1 VKRSL
6 AVLIVALALVASAC
20 SPADEDQ
27 RELERSISRSELQ
40 VRAFDFVSHGTTD
53 AYEVTGAFA
62 DDLRY
67 KMSLSHEGRQ
77 VIQFVV
83 SDDALAVR
91 LPDPDFGKQ
100 LANELG
106 HPTVDAALKAGKWVV
121 DPSGAP
127 PLFRRDATPAA
138 GAASD
143 PFTSARGA
151 LRAID
156 AYITD
161 ARAVKEFSLEDIEY
175 RPQYDPWRY
184 PEIEGAEEIRY
195 DLVRPALPKSEAQ
208 VQTGGGAGADIATVG
223 HFRKTSVFVRDDRV
237 HQVCSTVD
245 IDGHEDIVRLREE
258 GLDSNPFLA
267 GLLKL
272 VKTGQTAV
280 PIEPRTSIITV
291 RYPKDVVVTLP
302 GDAVRGKLATF
313 LSAFQQGVTGGV
325 LRPQKG
331 RAVRECRREATGPSQ

>member
-1 VKRSL
+1 MKRSL
-6 AVLIVALALVASAC
+6 AGLVLLLGLVASAC

-40 VRAFDFVSHGTTD
+40 VRAFDFISHGTTD
-53 AYEVTGAFA
+53 AYEVSGAFA

-67 KMSLSHEGRQ
+67 KMALSHEGRLL
-77 VIQFVV
+77 VQFVV

-91 LPDPDFGKQ
+91 LPDPKFGEQ

-106 HPTVDAALKAGKWVV
+106 HPTVDGALKAGRWVV

-127 PLFRRDATPAA
+127 PLFRRETAPAA

-143 PFTSARGA
+143 PFASARGA

-184 PEIEGAEEIRY
+184 PDTEGAEIRY
-195 DLVRPALPKSEAQ
+195 DLVRPSLPKSEAQ
-208 VQTGGGAGADIATVG
+208 VQTGGGAGADIATAG
-223 HFRKTSVFVRDDRV
+223 HFRKTSIFVRDARV

-258 GLDSNPFLA
+258 GADSNPFLA
-267 GLLKL
+267 GLLQL
-272 VKTGQTAV
+272 VKTGETAV
-280 PIEPRTSIITV
+280 PIEPRTSIVTV
-291 RYPKDVVVTLP
+291 RYPEDVSVTLP
-302 GDAVRGKLATF
+302 GDAVSGKLETF

-325 LRPQKG
+325 LRPEEG
-331 RAVRECRREATGPSQ
+331 AALRDCRREAAGSDR